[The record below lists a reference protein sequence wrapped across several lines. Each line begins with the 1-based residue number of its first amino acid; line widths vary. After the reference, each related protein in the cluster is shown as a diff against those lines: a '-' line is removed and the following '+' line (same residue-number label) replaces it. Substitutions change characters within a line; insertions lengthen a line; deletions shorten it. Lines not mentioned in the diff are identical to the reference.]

1 MEEINH
7 NQVKGR
13 ILQIYKYLQALDQLR
28 NPVIQ
33 DIKLQAWSLWMKDL
47 PSYPS
52 IMIGEFEDAFSETVE
67 DATDLSSAYVLK
79 VGRPT
84 LTDAPPPPQ
93 NYYSLLQD
101 TWMKPEL
108 SVQFNLENVAKSEDE
123 QELTNDFVLKKY
135 LNDSTFAEWYERRNL
150 WAEKEI
156 PARQAMNVYNKFYE
170 LYARLER
177 ESEQYELILG
187 DGLLNWNHPT
197 GLIRHPILLMRLKLE
212 FDPAVPSFSLLESE
226 QPVELYTSLFRSVPE
241 VTGTVMNSLHE
252 ELEQKSFH
260 PLGGEET
267 EEFLKRLVA
276 QLSPYGQ
283 VLKAGDKPIQAESP
297 WIVREPMIF
306 LRKRSLGF
314 SKAVEEIIKDIP
326 ERDELPGFLEN
337 VVGVD
342 HDISPVE
349 HNEPVRCIDPNGED
363 EEILLSKPANSE
375 QLQIADRLNR
385 YSAVLVQGPP
395 GTGKTHTIANLIGH
409 LLAQG
414 KSILVTSHTSKA
426 LSVLHEKIV
435 APLQPLCLSV
445 LTDDSRKQLEST
457 VDAITERLANS
468 NADQLEQEAL
478 GLQKDRI
485 DILKKL
491 RETRQKLLQARSD
504 EYRPVV
510 IAGEEYDP
518 AQSARKVC
526 ELREK
531 ANWIPSPVRS
541 SVALPLSA
549 RELEE
554 LYHTN
559 TTLTRED
566 EKELGYS
573 LPDHEQLISPHEFE
587 NLVENFLTLSGED
600 LALGKE
606 YWLPSSELKSEP
618 LESQLSELQATVK
631 VIQGAS
637 NWQLSLLEA
646 GMLGEEYQS
655 PWHKLITQIESTCT
669 TSVNSKEVLLEYNP
683 LVPDHGL
690 PHEVEAVL
698 EEIIEHLKDG
708 GSLNFFTLIT
718 RGNWKTLI
726 NLSQVN
732 GKPPSRVEHFEA
744 IKVLLDL
751 RNMRT
756 RLLER
761 WERQVTVLQGPK
773 LADLGIEPEYSCR
786 QFVAFLTESLDW
798 YTKRWSPLVDKLQT
812 SGFQWKEFYEKTK
825 VQLGNYGELRRLDD
839 AVSQELSQLVTIQA
853 KRLKLSQLEVQI
865 NRLISIIEQSKTS
878 SAQVSHELLTAI
890 RDLQA
895 TNYRDAFQRL
905 LDLKDRARDLE
916 LRKGLLARLEKD
928 APAWATEIFQRKG
941 QHGQG
946 TIPGNPAEA
955 WLWRQFV
962 DELDD
967 RAKQS
972 MEELLNQITYLSQ
985 QLRNKTA
992 VLVEKKA
999 WAAQVRRTTVRQRQA
1014 LNGWKQLMHRIGK
1027 GTGKRAPAFRM
1038 EARKLMPICQSAV
1051 PVWIMPLSRVVE
1063 NFNPRTNRFDV
1074 VIIDEASQADVLA
1087 LAALYMGKQV
1097 IVVGD
1102 NEQVSPS
1109 AVGQKQEETDK
1120 LIDEHL
1126 VGIPNAKLYDG
1137 LFSIYDLAGTAFQP
1151 ICLREHFRCVTPII
1165 QFSNY
1170 LSYEGKIKPLR
1181 DESTVK
1187 VHPHTVAYRV
1197 QDSTSYKKVN
1207 VIEAQAVA
1215 SLIIACTEQSEY
1227 QDASIGVISLVGE
1240 EQAVAIDRL
1249 LQQYL
1254 PAEEYKLRK
1263 IQCGNPAQFQ
1273 GDERDIIFLSMVDAS
1288 AGEGPLN
1295 KRGEGA
1301 NEMFKKR
1308 YNVAAS
1314 RARDQLWV
1322 VYSLD
1327 PENDLKPGDL
1337 RGALIKH
1344 AKDPQ
1349 AIIKMLDTAEKETES
1364 EFEKQVLF
1372 RLRQASY
1379 SVQPQWKVGGYRID
1393 MVVESGGKR
1402 VALECDGDKWHTEEN
1417 LAEDMARQAI
1427 LERLGWRFIRIRGSE
1442 FFRDPD
1448 TAMQKI
1454 FERLTYFEVSP
1465 EGTESAGHSLE
1476 TEWDDLKA
1484 RVIRRA
1490 DTIRSPW
1497 NGEDLSS
1504 VIEPVSHDGVRQQE
1518 VLAQDNK
1525 AKQFQEVM
1533 LINNDES
1540 SCPYDFSPLEKVDAE
1555 LAKYTSV
1562 HKIEVSEYIPVQL
1575 LCCPMCNKAYIN
1587 NSVDSH
1593 FIRLAA
1599 IKYLT
1604 IVPYTPELSKTARG
1618 I

>member
-1 MEEINH
+1 MEEINQ

-13 ILQIYKYLQALDQLR
+13 VLQIFKYLQALDQLR
-28 NPVIQ
+28 NPVIRDFQ
-33 DIKLQAWSLWMKDL
+33 LQPWSLWIKDL
-47 PSYPS
+47 PSYPT
-52 IMIGEFEDAFSETVE
+52 IMIGKFEDTFTEAVE
-67 DATDLSSAYVLK
+67 DADLSSAYVLK

-93 NYYSLLQD
+93 IYYSILKD

-108 SVQFNLENVAKSEDE
+108 PVRFNLEKVAKSEDG
-123 QELTNDFVLKKY
+123 QELTDDFVLKQY
-135 LNDSTFAEWYERRNL
+135 LDDSAFAEWYERRNL
-150 WAEKEI
+150 WAEQEI
-156 PARQAMNVYNKFYE
+156 PARQAMAAYNKIYE
-170 LYARLER
+170 IYARLER

-212 FDPAVPSFSLLESE
+212 FDPSVPVFSLIESE

-241 VTGTVMNSLHE
+241 VTGTVMNSLNE
-252 ELEQKSFH
+252 ELEQKPFH
-260 PLGGEET
+260 PLGGQET

-283 VLKAGDKPIQAESP
+283 VLQAEDKPIQAESP
-297 WIVREPMIF
+297 WIIRDPMIF
-306 LRKRSLGF
+306 MRKRSLGF

-337 VVGVD
+337 IVGVD
-342 HDISPVE
+342 HDILPLES
-349 HNEPVRCIDPNGED
+349 NEPVRCIDPNGED

-409 LLAQG
+409 FLAQG

-435 APLQPLCLSV
+435 PPLQPLCLSV

-478 GLQKDRI
+478 VLQKDRI
-485 DILKKL
+485 EILKKL
-491 RETRQKLLQARSD
+491 RETRQKLLQARAD

-518 AQSARKVC
+518 AQSARQVY
-526 ELREK
+526 ELRES
-531 ANWIPSPVRS
+531 ANWIPSPVRLS
-541 SVALPLSA
+541 AALPLSA
-549 RELEE
+549 RELEK

-559 TTLTRED
+559 TTLTYAD

-573 LPDHEQLISPHEFE
+573 LPDPEQLISPHEFE
-587 NLVENFLTLSGED
+587 NLVANFLTLSGEE

-606 YWLPSSELKSEP
+606 YWLPSSGLNSEP
-618 LESQLSELQATVK
+618 LESQLIELEATVK
-631 VIQGAS
+631 VIQSAS

-655 PWHKLITQIESTCT
+655 PWQNLITQIERTCT
-669 TSVNSKEVLLEYNP
+669 TSVNSKEALLEYNP
-683 LVPDHGL
+683 LVQEHGL

-718 RGNWKTLI
+718 KGNWKTLI

-732 GKPPSRVEHFEA
+732 GKPPSRPEHFAA
-744 IKVLLDL
+744 IKALIDL
-751 RNMRT
+751 RNNRT

-773 LADLGIEPEYSCR
+773 PTDLGFEPEYSGR
-786 QFVAFLTESLDW
+786 QFVAFITESLEW
-798 YTKRWSPLVDKLQT
+798 YTKRWTPLVEKLQT
-812 SGFQWKEFYEKTK
+812 SGFQWKAFYEKTT
-825 VQLGNYGELRRLDD
+825 VQLGNYGELRRLEE
-839 AVSQELSQLVTIQA
+839 AVSHELSRLLTFQA
-853 KRLKLSQLEVQI
+853 KRLALIQLETQI
-865 NRLISIIEQSKTS
+865 DQLKSIIERAQGS
-878 SAQVSHELLTAI
+878 SAHVSHKLLTAI
-890 RDLQA
+890 QDLHA
-895 TNYRDAFQRL
+895 PRYREAYQRL
-905 LDLKDRARDLE
+905 VDLKDRALDLK
-916 LRKGLLARLEKD
+916 LRKELLARLEKA
-928 APAWATEIFQRKG
+928 APVWATEILQRKG
-941 QHGQG
+941 HHGQG
-946 TIPGNPAEA
+946 SLPGNPAEA

-967 RAKQS
+967 RAKKS
-972 MEELLNQITYLSQ
+972 MEELLNQITYLSK
-985 QLRNKTA
+985 QLRDKTA

-1027 GTGKRAPAFRM
+1027 GTGKRAPGFRM

-1087 LAALYMGKQV
+1087 LAALYLGKQV

-1170 LSYEGKIKPLR
+1170 LSYQGKIKPLR

-1187 VHPHTVAYRV
+1187 VRPHTVAYRV
-1197 QDSTSYKKVN
+1197 QDGTSYKKVN
-1207 VIEAQAVA
+1207 VNEAQVVA
-1215 SLIIACTEQSEY
+1215 SLIIACTEQPEY
-1227 QDASIGVISLVGE
+1227 QAASMGVISLVGE
-1240 EQAVAIDRL
+1240 EQAGTVDRL

-1254 PAEEYKLRK
+1254 SAEDYKKRK

-1273 GDERDIIFLSMVDAS
+1273 GDERDIIFLSLVDAS

-1337 RGALIKH
+1337 RGELIKH

-1349 AIIKMLDTAEKETES
+1349 AIIKMLDTAEKESES

-1379 SVQPQWKVGGYRID
+1379 SVHPQWKVGGYRID
-1393 MVVESGGKR
+1393 MVVESGGQR

-1417 LAEDMARQAI
+1417 LAQDMARQAI

-1442 FFRDPD
+1442 YFRDPEG
-1448 TAMQKI
+1448 AMQKI
-1454 FERLTYFEVSP
+1454 FERLTYFEMSP
-1465 EGTESAGHSLE
+1465 EGIVSESNSLE
-1476 TEWDDLKA
+1476 TEGDDLKA

-1490 DTIRSPW
+1490 DTIRRLW
-1497 NGEDLSS
+1497 NGEDP
-1504 VIEPVSHDGVRQQE
+1504 EPVSEPVIDDGVRQQE
-1518 VLAQDNK
+1518 GLAQDDK
-1525 AKQFQEVM
+1525 AKQFRSVM
-1533 LINNDES
+1533 LINNGEA
-1540 SCPYDFSPLEKVDAE
+1540 SCPYDFTPLEKVDAE

-1562 HKIEVSEYIPVQL
+1562 QKTEVSQYIPVQL
-1575 LCCPMCNKAYIN
+1575 FYCPTCNKAYIN
-1587 NSVDSH
+1587 NSINSH

-1604 IVPYTPELSKTARG
+1604 IVPYTP
-1618 I
+1618 

>member
-1 MEEINH
+1 M
-7 NQVKGR
+7 
-13 ILQIYKYLQALDQLR
+13 A
-28 NPVIQ
+28 
-33 DIKLQAWSLWMKDL
+33 A
-47 PSYPS
+47 
-52 IMIGEFEDAFSETVE
+52 
-67 DATDLSSAYVLK
+67 
-79 VGRPT
+79 
-84 LTDAPPPPQ
+84 
-93 NYYSLLQD
+93 
-101 TWMKPEL
+101 
-108 SVQFNLENVAKSEDE
+108 
-123 QELTNDFVLKKY
+123 
-135 LNDSTFAEWYERRNL
+135 
-150 WAEKEI
+150 
-156 PARQAMNVYNKFYE
+156 YNKIYE
-170 LYARLER
+170 IYARLER

-212 FDPAVPSFSLLESE
+212 FDPSVPVFSLIESE

-241 VTGTVMNSLHE
+241 VTGTVMNSLNE
-252 ELEQKSFH
+252 ELEQKPFH
-260 PLGGEET
+260 PLGGQET

-283 VLKAGDKPIQAESP
+283 VLQAEDKPIQAESP
-297 WIVREPMIF
+297 WIIRDPMIF
-306 LRKRSLGF
+306 MRKRSLGF

-337 VVGVD
+337 IVGVD
-342 HDISPVE
+342 HDILPLES
-349 HNEPVRCIDPNGED
+349 NEPVRCIDPNGED

-409 LLAQG
+409 FLAQG

-435 APLQPLCLSV
+435 PPLQPLCLSV

-478 GLQKDRI
+478 VLQKDRI
-485 DILKKL
+485 EILKKL
-491 RETRQKLLQARSD
+491 RETRQKLLQARAD

-518 AQSARKVC
+518 AQSARQVY
-526 ELREK
+526 ELRESAK
-531 ANWIPSPVRS
+531 WIPSPVRLS
-541 SVALPLSA
+541 AALPLSA
-549 RELEE
+549 RELEK

-559 TTLTRED
+559 TTLTYAD

-573 LPDHEQLISPHEFE
+573 LPDPEQLISPHEFE
-587 NLVENFLTLSGED
+587 NLVANFLTLSGEE

-606 YWLPSSELKSEP
+606 YWLPSSGLNSEP
-618 LESQLSELQATVK
+618 LESQLIELEATVK
-631 VIQGAS
+631 VIQSAS

-655 PWHKLITQIESTCT
+655 PWQNLITQIERTCT
-669 TSVNSKEVLLEYNP
+669 TSVNSKEALLEYNP
-683 LVPDHGL
+683 LVQEHGL

-718 RGNWKTLI
+718 KGNWKTLI

-732 GKPPSRVEHFEA
+732 SKPPSRPEHFAA
-744 IKVLLDL
+744 IKALIDL
-751 RNMRT
+751 RNNRT

-773 LADLGIEPEYSCR
+773 PTDLGFEPEYSGR
-786 QFVAFLTESLDW
+786 QFVAFITESLEW
-798 YTKRWSPLVDKLQT
+798 YTKRWTPLVEKLQT
-812 SGFQWKEFYEKTK
+812 SGFQWKAFYEKTT
-825 VQLGNYGELRRLDD
+825 VQLGNYGELRRLEE
-839 AVSQELSQLVTIQA
+839 AVSHELSRLLTFQA
-853 KRLKLSQLEVQI
+853 KRLALIQLETQI
-865 NRLISIIEQSKTS
+865 DQLKSIIERAQGS
-878 SAQVSHELLTAI
+878 SAHVSHKLLTAI
-890 RDLQA
+890 QDLHA
-895 TNYRDAFQRL
+895 PRYREAYQRL
-905 LDLKDRARDLE
+905 VDLKDRALDLK
-916 LRKGLLARLEKD
+916 LRKELLARLEKA
-928 APAWATEIFQRKG
+928 APVWATEILQRKG
-941 QHGQG
+941 HHGQG
-946 TIPGNPAEA
+946 SLPGNPAEA

-967 RAKQS
+967 RAKKS
-972 MEELLNQITYLSQ
+972 MEELLNQITYLSK
-985 QLRNKTA
+985 QLRDKTA

-1027 GTGKRAPAFRM
+1027 GTGKRAPGFRM

-1087 LAALYMGKQV
+1087 LAALYLGKQV

-1170 LSYEGKIKPLR
+1170 LSYQGKIKPLR

-1187 VHPHTVAYRV
+1187 VRPHTVAYRV
-1197 QDSTSYKKVN
+1197 QDGTSYKKVN
-1207 VIEAQAVA
+1207 VNEAQVVA
-1215 SLIIACTEQSEY
+1215 SLIIACTEQPEY
-1227 QDASIGVISLVGE
+1227 QAASMGVISLVGE
-1240 EQAVAIDRL
+1240 EQAGTVDRL

-1254 PAEEYKLRK
+1254 SAEDYKKRK

-1273 GDERDIIFLSMVDAS
+1273 GDERDIIFLSLVDAS

-1337 RGALIKH
+1337 RGELIKH

-1349 AIIKMLDTAEKETES
+1349 AIIKMLDTAEKESES

-1379 SVQPQWKVGGYRID
+1379 SVHPQWKVGGYRID
-1393 MVVESGGKR
+1393 MVVESGGQR

-1417 LAEDMARQAI
+1417 LAQDMARQAI

-1442 FFRDPD
+1442 YFRDPEG
-1448 TAMQKI
+1448 AMQKI
-1454 FERLTYFEVSP
+1454 FERLTYFEMSP
-1465 EGTESAGHSLE
+1465 EGIVSESNSLE
-1476 TEWDDLKA
+1476 TEGDDLKA

-1490 DTIRSPW
+1490 DTIRRLW
-1497 NGEDLSS
+1497 NGEDP
-1504 VIEPVSHDGVRQQE
+1504 EPVSEPVIDDGVRQQE
-1518 VLAQDNK
+1518 GLAQDDK
-1525 AKQFQEVM
+1525 AKQFRSVM
-1533 LINNDES
+1533 LINNGEA
-1540 SCPYDFSPLEKVDAE
+1540 SCLYDFTPLEKVDAE

-1562 HKIEVSEYIPVQL
+1562 QKTEVSQYIPVQL
-1575 LCCPMCNKAYIN
+1575 FYCPTCNKAYIN
-1587 NSVDSH
+1587 NSINSH

-1604 IVPYTPELSKTARG
+1604 IVPYTP
-1618 I
+1618 

>member
-1 MEEINH
+1 MEEINQT
-7 NQVKGR
+7 QVKGR
-13 ILQIYKYLQALDQLR
+13 VLQIFKYLQALDQLR
-28 NPVIQ
+28 NPVIRDFQ
-33 DIKLQAWSLWMKDL
+33 LQPWSLWMKDL
-47 PSYPS
+47 PNNPT
-52 IMIGEFEDAFSETVE
+52 IMIGKFEDAFTESGE
-67 DATDLSSAYVLK
+67 DTDLSSAYVLK

-93 NYYSLLQD
+93 NYSTILKE

-108 SVQFNLENVAKSEDE
+108 PVRFILEKARSEDG
-123 QELTNDFVLKKY
+123 QELTDDFVLQQY
-135 LNDSTFAEWYERRNL
+135 LDNSAFAEWYERRNL
-150 WAEKEI
+150 WAEQEI
-156 PARQAMNVYNKFYE
+156 PARQAMDAYNKLYE
-170 LYARLER
+170 IYARLER

-212 FDPAVPSFSLLESE
+212 FDPSVPVFSLTEAE

-241 VTGTVMNSLHE
+241 VTGTVMNSLNE
-252 ELEQKSFH
+252 ELEQKPLH
-260 PLGGEET
+260 PLGGQET
-267 EEFLKRLVA
+267 EEFLKWLVA

-283 VLKAGDKPIQAESP
+283 VLQAGDKPIQAESP
-297 WIVREPMIF
+297 WIIREPMIF
-306 LRKRSLGF
+306 MRKRSLGF

-326 ERDELPGFLEN
+326 ERDGLPGFLEN

-342 HDISPVE
+342 HDILPLES
-349 HNEPVRCIDPNGED
+349 NEPVRCIDPNGED
-363 EEILLSKPANSE
+363 EDILLSKPANSE

-409 LLAQG
+409 FLAQG

-445 LTDDSRKQLEST
+445 LSDDSRKQLEST

-478 GLQKDRI
+478 VLQKDRI

-518 AQSARKVC
+518 AQAARQVY
-526 ELREK
+526 ELRAS
-531 ANWIPSPVRS
+531 ANWIPSPVRLS
-541 SVALPLSA
+541 ATLPLSA
-549 RELEE
+549 RELEK

-559 TTLTRED
+559 TTLTYED

-573 LPDHEQLISPHEFE
+573 LPDPEQLISPHEFE
-587 NLVENFLTLSGED
+587 NLAANFLTLSGED

-606 YWLPSSELKSEP
+606 YWLPSSGLNSEP
-618 LESQLSELQATVK
+618 LESQLIELHATVK
-631 VIQGAS
+631 VIQSAS

-655 PWHKLITQIESTCT
+655 PWQNLITQIERTCT
-669 TSVNSKEVLLEYNP
+669 TSVNSKEALLEYNP
-683 LVPDHGL
+683 LVPEQGL
-690 PHEVEAVL
+690 PHEVEGIP
-698 EEIIEHLKDG
+698 EEIIEHLNDG

-718 RGNWKTLI
+718 KGNWKTLI
-726 NLSQVN
+726 NLSKVN
-732 GKPPSRVEHFEA
+732 GKPPSRPEHFAA

-751 RNMRT
+751 RNNRT

-773 LADLGIEPEYSCR
+773 PADLGLEPEYSCR
-786 QFVAFLTESLDW
+786 QFVAFITESLEW
-798 YTKRWSPLVDKLQT
+798 YGKRWAPLVEKLQT
-812 SGFQWKEFYEKTK
+812 SGFQWKAFYEKTK
-825 VQLGNYGELRRLDD
+825 VQLGNYGELRRVEE
-839 AVSQELSQLVTIQA
+839 AVSQDLPQLVTFQA
-853 KRLKLSQLEVQI
+853 KRLALIQLETQI
-865 NRLISIIEQSKTS
+865 HQLKSIIERSQGS
-878 SAQVSHELLTAI
+878 SAHVSQELLTAI
-890 RDLQA
+890 QALQA
-895 TNYRDAFQRL
+895 PRYREAYQRL
-905 LDLKDRARDLE
+905 VDLKDRALDLG
-916 LRKGLLARLEKD
+916 LRKELLSRLEKA
-928 APAWATEIFQRKG
+928 APVWATEIFQRKG

-946 TIPGNPAEA
+946 SLPGNPAEA
-955 WLWRQFV
+955 WLWRQFE

-999 WAAQVRRTTVRQRQA
+999 WAAQVRRTTVHQRQA

-1027 GTGKRAPAFRM
+1027 GTGKRAPGFRM

-1170 LSYEGKIKPLR
+1170 LSYQGKIKPLR

-1187 VHPHTVAYRV
+1187 VRPHTVAYRV
-1197 QDSTSYKKVN
+1197 QDGMSYKKVN
-1207 VIEAQAVA
+1207 VNEAQAVA
-1215 SLIIACTEQSEY
+1215 SLIIACTEQPEY
-1227 QDASIGVISLVGE
+1227 QDVSMGVISLVGE
-1240 EQAVAIDRL
+1240 EQAGTIDRL

-1254 PAEEYKLRK
+1254 SAEDYKKRK

-1273 GDERDIIFLSMVDAS
+1273 GDERDIIFLSLVDAS

-1337 RGALIKH
+1337 RGELIKH
-1344 AKDPQ
+1344 AQDPQ

-1442 FFRDPD
+1442 YFRDP
-1448 TAMQKI
+1448 TGAMQKI
-1454 FERLTYFEVSP
+1454 FERLTYFEMSP
-1465 EGTESAGHSLE
+1465 EGVGAESNSLE
-1476 TEWDDLKA
+1476 TEGDDLKA
-1484 RVIRRA
+1484 RVIGRA
-1490 DTIRSPW
+1490 DTIRRLW
-1497 NGEDLSS
+1497 QGEDL
-1504 VIEPVSHDGVRQQE
+1504 EPVSEPVIDHGVRQQG

-1525 AKQFQEVM
+1525 AKRFQSVM
-1533 LINNDES
+1533 LINNGEA
-1540 SCPYDFSPLEKVDAE
+1540 SCPYDSTPLEKVDAE
-1555 LAKYTSV
+1555 LANYTSV
-1562 HKIEVSEYIPVQL
+1562 QKTEVSQYIPVQL
-1575 LCCPMCNKAYIN
+1575 LYCPMCNKAYIN
-1587 NSVDSH
+1587 NSVESH
-1593 FIRLAA
+1593 FIRLAV

-1604 IVPYTPELSKTARG
+1604 IVPYTPEL
-1618 I
+1618 